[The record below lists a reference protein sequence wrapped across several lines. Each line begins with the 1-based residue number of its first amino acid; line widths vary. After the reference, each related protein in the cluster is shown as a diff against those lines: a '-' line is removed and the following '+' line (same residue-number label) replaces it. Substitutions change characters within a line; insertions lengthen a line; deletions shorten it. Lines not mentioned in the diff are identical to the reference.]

1 MINENDENVK
11 RGGEYFRRL
20 IDDIVLEELRRYL
33 QEKYLKRKLYNKPTR
48 KFALRK
54 KFSKSKEFISKNSI

>member
-1 MINENDENVK
+1 MIDENDENVK

-20 IDDIVLEELRRYL
+20 IDDIVLEELTRYL
-33 QEKYLKRKLYNKPTR
+33 QEKSLKRKLYNKPCR

-54 KFSKSKEFISKNSI
+54 KFLEFKK